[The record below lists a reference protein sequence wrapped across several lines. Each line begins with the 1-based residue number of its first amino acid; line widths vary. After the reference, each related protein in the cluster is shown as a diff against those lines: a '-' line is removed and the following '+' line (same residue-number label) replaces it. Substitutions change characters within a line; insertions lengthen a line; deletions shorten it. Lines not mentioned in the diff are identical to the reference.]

1 MCGKGGTLERACS
14 ILQSEHRVLFEFN
27 SYFWNHG
34 WLILGTPFFRNPSA
48 CNVAR
53 ISGTNILSF
62 ALETICCFS
71 PGWSF
76 VICCLRYRGKISK
89 WWCSLLGE
97 NTRLRIFPP
106 FLKEKND
113 YSDLSINKVYKL
125 DNKTKQNTTQEI
137 SASIFSVLEAIE
149 LEVSHLY
156 SSEKCFEFAHLLLIL
171 FYPFSPIS
179 HAQSINCAWMP
190 VCFHLNFS
198 L

>member
-1 MCGKGGTLERACS
+1 MLTLVVFP
-14 ILQSEHRVLFEFN
+14 QPRVFSWSSDFRGLWLVSVLCVARVGPWRGPAVPCKVNIKFLFEFN

-76 VICCLRYRGKISK
+76 VICCLRYHGKISK

-97 NTRLRIFPP
+97 NTRLRFFPL
-106 FLKEKND
+106 FLKKKMIIQT
-113 YSDLSINKVYKL
+113 YQLIKSIN
-125 DNKTKQNTTQEI
+125 
-137 SASIFSVLEAIE
+137 
-149 LEVSHLY
+149 
-156 SSEKCFEFAHLLLIL
+156 
-171 FYPFSPIS
+171 
-179 HAQSINCAWMP
+179 
-190 VCFHLNFS
+190 
-198 L
+198 